1 MLLGRKFDNSAE
13 VMAAIDMQGT
23 WRQVKQLV
31 EGLVRE
37 VKVCR
42 HEQDESLELYERMLN
57 DILCEKNQADMAHQE
72 ASRASAASSSWA
84 EALSKR
90 LTRTRTFHAWRH
102 HTSVKIRRVQLATS
116 SRVARHHARLGCFSW
131 WRASVESSR
140 AQRRLTRSWSGLLA
154 LRAWRELL
162 ERKRGL
168 RERSRRELEQRRIRK
183 MLDVWREEVVLE
195 RHVLGL
201 EQGRVERKVRKL
213 LTSWKLL
220 LIMRRAKSLVLHKL
234 TRDLYE
240 SSRTLCFMRWHAQAN
255 RARLTRHRERT
266 CRRRCDHRRLKLLLR
281 AWRTWTERERK
292 SSQLTP
298 DRHVLGKVL
307 EQVHQLIVSNSD
319 ILQEI
324 SQPPAT
330 ADSLHVNEAQE
341 RTETGSG
348 LGKLT
353 RSNST
358 QTSSRRLLLRLSGA
372 RAYMDEYTIDE
383 PGGADGESQRLVVI
397 RRHKRRQQDLL
408 LLLLLLAWR
417 ASASSTKLVI
427 ASKHALALPPLRSS
441 FLLWRS
447 RRSAALMAYRCFH
460 HLSRRLRCRLRCERM
475 GHLYRREQERHRR
488 QVTHL
493 YLSWSLMSWRLPQS
507 SGRQQ
512 LVC

>member
-1 MLLGRKFDNSAE
+1 MNWEDVTEIDFKLEHWDQDELRQLKEKEKELLSRIEYLKSVKGDNQNSNQASSVIESQDANDPSSSSCTSGEGEKEEPLSLTERVARLYAWQDATPGNQDLSTSHLATCFAFVSEENDKLRQTVQDLEFFHKTVDDAEEQRRLSQETISTLELRLEAQLKRIVSLKEQLSEARRREKQLKMLLGRKFDNSAE

-240 SSRTLCFMRWHAQAN
+240 SSEPSKVDEAPREDVQEAMRSQ
-255 RARLTRHRERT
+255 E
-266 CRRRCDHRRLKLLLR
+266 
-281 AWRTWTERERK
+281 TEAAAASME
-292 SSQLTP
+292 
-298 DRHVLGKVL
+298 
-307 EQVHQLIVSNSD
+307 
-319 ILQEI
+319 
-324 SQPPAT
+324 
-330 ADSLHVNEAQE
+330 
-341 RTETGSG
+341 
-348 LGKLT
+348 
-353 RSNST
+353 
-358 QTSSRRLLLRLSGA
+358 
-372 RAYMDEYTIDE
+372 
-383 PGGADGESQRLVVI
+383 
-397 RRHKRRQQDLL
+397 DLD
-408 LLLLLLAWR
+408 
-417 ASASSTKLVI
+417 
-427 ASKHALALPPLRSS
+427 
-441 FLLWRS
+441 
-447 RRSAALMAYRCFH
+447 
-460 HLSRRLRCRLRCERM
+460 
-475 GHLYRREQERHRR
+475 
-488 QVTHL
+488 
-493 YLSWSLMSWRLPQS
+493 
-507 SGRQQ
+507 
-512 LVC
+512 